1 MGSSLPK
8 VNSVLAKVDR
18 KMEELQDW
26 VNYVKSTDVNALN
39 DIIMD
44 RSPAASMESIREQV
58 EHLEGA
64 IQADQETTKHVRS
77 AMIELQDKIANPS
90 FNTLE
95 IKDYFPQSG
104 MINSDRGSPKSNSM
118 SRERDIVRNGIE
130 RLEKQIL
137 QLIGVLISQDQVDIV
152 LLKKCKTVDVP
163 AMNSAIGNVQ
173 KALQK
178 YVGFEG
184 MDSENCDRIDG
195 LMNQAQNW

>member
-1 MGSSLPK
+1 MKPTYMTVEIPMK
-8 VNSVLAKVDR
+8 IVN
-18 KMEELQDW
+18 
-26 VNYVKSTDVNALN
+26 TLN

-130 RLEKQIL
+130 RLEKQIP
-137 QLIGVLISQDQVDIV
+137 QLIGVLISQDTLDSKVWTRSTAIESRFSWIK
-152 LLKKCKTVDVP
+152 LK
-163 AMNSAIGNVQ
+163 IG
-173 KALQK
+173 A
-178 YVGFEG
+178 
-184 MDSENCDRIDG
+184 
-195 LMNQAQNW
+195 